1 MHRRFW
7 LVTLFGVMAT
17 GLFREPPAS
26 KSRSEDI
33 KLLLPAS
40 MRQAPPIS
48 ARRELP

>member
-7 LVTLFGVMAT
+7 LLILLGVIAMGLFG
-17 GLFREPPAS
+17 EPPAL

-48 ARRELP
+48 ARREPP